1 MEATELAIAAF
12 KRSYGVLE
20 RAADGLSDEQFY
32 HLPTPDSNS
41 IAWLVWHLS
50 RWKDNNAAR
59 ISGQPTVWEGQ
70 GWAGKFGMDIEATG
84 LGDTPEQVAAFRPER
99 ELVFGY
105 AEAAQSTALERIA
118 ELSPADLERD
128 VDTPWGARS
137 AGLLL
142 TATLNDSI
150 QHIGQI
156 AYLRG
161 MLTGRGWLPI

>member
-1 MEATELAIAAF
+1 MEATELAIAAL
-12 KRSYGVLE
+12 KPSYSVLE
-20 RAADGLSDEQFY
+20 RAADGQSDEQLY

-59 ISGQPTVWEGQ
+59 ISGRPPVWEGE
-70 GWAGKFGMDIEATG
+70 GWADKFGMEAEAAG
-84 LGDTPEQVAAFRPER
+84 MGDTPEQVAAFRPER
-99 ELVFGY
+99 GLVFGY
-105 AEAAQSTALERIA
+105 ADAVQSTALERIA
-118 ELSPADLERD
+118 QLSPADLERD
-128 VDTPWGARS
+128 VDTPWGARQ

-142 TATLNDSI
+142 TATLTDSI

-161 MLTGRGWLPI
+161 MLTGRGWLPF